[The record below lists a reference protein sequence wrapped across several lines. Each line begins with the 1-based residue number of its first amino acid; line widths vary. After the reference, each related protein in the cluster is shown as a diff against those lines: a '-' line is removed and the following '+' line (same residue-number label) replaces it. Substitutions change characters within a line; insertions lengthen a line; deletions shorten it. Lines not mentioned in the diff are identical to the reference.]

1 MSKFEYILGVE
12 SDFFGA
18 VGECT
23 IKIREEVQGHVIEM
37 FCTESTI
44 PYKGV
49 VITAMRR
56 IIKEESQHSD
66 NLHVNHFA
74 NVMKKKLSECREKGR
89 SGWEECP
96 IEFLNNEL
104 IRHIEKGD
112 PVDVANFAMMIYER
126 NEKIK
131 KPEPKLWTVQDQ
143 KAGRLPEFLSFVY
156 YEGENFEFVGVCVNE
171 ELWTLKCSDGK
182 CIRVLKS
189 KISPIESPDE
199 KAKREEDD
207 FVAENCLKDKP
218 ILCGTGFQIYE
229 RGFRDAF
236 RKLKGLKQ

>member
-1 MSKFEYILGVE
+1 MMKLLLACTVVLGLTGCKPTNPSYTDVNRNYSVRPE
-12 SDFFGA
+12 NLKDCDISVIAGPG
-18 VGECT
+18 VNPIT
-23 IKIREEVQGHVIEM
+23 IARCPLSSTTTSQIR
-37 FCTESTI
+37 F
-44 PYKGV
+44 
-49 VITAMRR
+49 
-56 IIKEESQHSD
+56 
-66 NLHVNHFA
+66 
-74 NVMKKKLSECREKGR
+74 
-89 SGWEECP
+89 
-96 IEFLNNEL
+96 
-104 IRHIEKGD
+104 
-112 PVDVANFAMMIYER
+112 
-126 NEKIK
+126 
-131 KPEPKLWTVQDQ
+131 WTVQDQ

-199 KAKREEDD
+199 KAKREEDE
-207 FVAENCLKDKP
+207 FVAENCPKDKP